1 MMSKQ
6 QMEKMRE
13 EYEAWFC
20 STIPY
25 KIAKE
30 SWFAV
35 MDDGSYIIT
44 DVQAGWAGWK
54 ASRAALGADHSTD
67 IAKMVLD
74 GCAVLMTLDE
84 AIDHANEK
92 SIGSSQCAAQHAQ
105 LAKWLTDYR
114 AMLAAAPKHEGG
126 AS

>member
-1 MMSKQ
+1 MSKQ

-35 MDDGSYIIT
+35 MDDGDYIIT

-54 ASRAALGADHSTD
+54 ASRAALCVELPKQYSTD
-67 IAKMVLD
+67 
-74 GCAVLMTLDE
+74 
-84 AIDHANEK
+84 
-92 SIGSSQCAAQHAQ
+92 SIGSAYCVDAVIDSLDAAGIRY
-105 LAKWLTDYR
+105 K
-114 AMLAAAPKHEGG
+114 
-126 AS
+126 

>member
-1 MMSKQ
+1 MSND
-6 QMEKMRE
+6 KMRE

-54 ASRAALGADHSTD
+54 ASRAALCVELPLAFSDERSTTYLTR
-67 IAKMVLD
+67 ITNALD
-74 GCAVLMTLDE
+74 
-84 AIDHANEK
+84 
-92 SIGSSQCAAQHAQ
+92 AAGIRY
-105 LAKWLTDYR
+105 K
-114 AMLAAAPKHEGG
+114 
-126 AS
+126 

>member
-1 MMSKQ
+1 MKMSEQ
-6 QMEKMRE
+6 QMDKMRE

-35 MDDGSYIIT
+35 MDDGDYIIT

-54 ASRAALGADHSTD
+54 ASRAALCVELPKQWFDDG
-67 IAKMVLD
+67 LD
-74 GCAVLMTLDE
+74 CDLMEAHQVGKALD
-84 AIDHANEK
+84 
-92 SIGSSQCAAQHAQ
+92 AAGIRY
-105 LAKWLTDYR
+105 K
-114 AMLAAAPKHEGG
+114 
-126 AS
+126 

>member
-1 MMSKQ
+1 MMSND
-6 QMEKMRE
+6 KMRE

-20 STIPY
+20 STMPY

-54 ASRAALGADHSTD
+54 ASRAALCVELPDSERSVDCGD
-67 IAKMVLD
+67 VLYRSD
-74 GCAVLMTLDE
+74 VESALD
-84 AIDHANEK
+84 
-92 SIGSSQCAAQHAQ
+92 AAGVCY
-105 LAKWLTDYR
+105 K
-114 AMLAAAPKHEGG
+114 
-126 AS
+126 

>member
-1 MMSKQ
+1 MD
-6 QMEKMRE
+6 KMRE

-35 MDDGSYIIT
+35 MDDGDYIIT

-54 ASRAALGADHSTD
+54 ASRAALCVELPDSERSVDCVDCGD
-67 IAKMVLD
+67 VLYRSD
-74 GCAVLMTLDE
+74 VESALD
-84 AIDHANEK
+84 
-92 SIGSSQCAAQHAQ
+92 AAGIRC
-105 LAKWLTDYR
+105 K
-114 AMLAAAPKHEGG
+114 
-126 AS
+126 

>member
-1 MMSKQ
+1 MD
-6 QMEKMRE
+6 KMRE

-35 MDDGSYIIT
+35 MDDGDYIIT

-54 ASRAALGADHSTD
+54 ASRAALCVNLPDSERSVDCGD
-67 IAKMVLD
+67 VLYRSD
-74 GCAVLMTLDE
+74 VEQALDDAGVLY
-84 AIDHANEK
+84 K
-92 SIGSSQCAAQHAQ
+92 
-105 LAKWLTDYR
+105 
-114 AMLAAAPKHEGG
+114 
-126 AS
+126 

>member
-1 MMSKQ
+1 MSKQ
-6 QMEKMRE
+6 QMDNMRE

-35 MDDGSYIIT
+35 MDDGDYIIT

-54 ASRAALGADHSTD
+54 ASRAALCVELPDSERSVDCGD
-67 IAKMVLD
+67 VLYRSD
-74 GCAVLMTLDE
+74 VESALD
-84 AIDHANEK
+84 
-92 SIGSSQCAAQHAQ
+92 AAGIRY
-105 LAKWLTDYR
+105 T
-114 AMLAAAPKHEGG
+114 
-126 AS
+126 

>member
-1 MMSKQ
+1 MD
-6 QMEKMRE
+6 KMRE

-35 MDDGSYIIT
+35 MDDGDYIIT

-54 ASRAALGADHSTD
+54 ASRAALCVELPDSERSVDCGD
-67 IAKMVLD
+67 VLYRSD
-74 GCAVLMTLDE
+74 VESALD
-84 AIDHANEK
+84 
-92 SIGSSQCAAQHAQ
+92 AAGIRC
-105 LAKWLTDYR
+105 K
-114 AMLAAAPKHEGG
+114 
-126 AS
+126 

>member
-1 MMSKQ
+1 MD
-6 QMEKMRE
+6 KMRE

-35 MDDGSYIIT
+35 MDDGDYIIT

-54 ASRAALGADHSTD
+54 ASRAALCVELPKQYSTD
-67 IAKMVLD
+67 
-74 GCAVLMTLDE
+74 
-84 AIDHANEK
+84 
-92 SIGSSQCAAQHAQ
+92 SIGSAYCVDAVIDSLDAAGIRY
-105 LAKWLTDYR
+105 K
-114 AMLAAAPKHEGG
+114 
-126 AS
+126 